1 MCSTGDVTG
10 YRVSMVMRCL
20 IAAKEEQKTR
30 LEEDVE
36 ELENALTRS
45 SAHMTSEI
53 SSPSDNF
60 SNHFPKTCIEAS
72 CGGQKGVGVTD

>member
-36 ELENALTRS
+36 ELENALTKEQRT
-45 SAHMTSEI
+45 H
-53 SSPSDNF
+53 DFRNF
-60 SNHFPKTCIEAS
+60 LTIR
-72 CGGQKGVGVTD
+72 